1 MQQAMEIG
9 QGMTDWSHATM
20 NRGHFST
27 PTQGAM
33 QHTPS
38 LAAQIPD
45 PISGPVQVYSSSPSM
60 APLQVSLRYIPRSSE
75 APEYGACIYY
85 PIWADVCSAAMSA
98 LPLGFQS
105 CSIRISMFKF
115 TIDLDK
121 FLATMRTKLARNLA
135 ISILTSMC

>member
-1 MQQAMEIG
+1 MEIG

-85 PIWADVCSAAMSA
+85 PI
-98 LPLGFQS
+98 LGRRVLS
-105 CSIRISMFKF
+105 SHVSIAFGIS
-115 TIDLDK
+115 
-121 FLATMRTKLARNLA
+121 KLQHSYFYLQIYDRP
-135 ISILTSMC
+135 